1 MKLLRLLYEGK
12 ERYGKM
18 EGGEVRLLRGNPFA
32 KLEEGEGRLGLSQV
46 RLLAPVLPGKALCIG
61 LNYRDH
67 AKEFD
72 LPIPTSPVV
81 FIKPPSALLAP
92 GAQIIRPAQSRRVD
106 FEAEL
111 VVVIGRK
118 AKDVPAEKAFDYILG
133 YTCGNDVTARD
144 LQPKDGQWTVAKSFD
159 TFMPLGPWIE
169 TELDPSDLAV
179 SAYLNGEKKQSSN
192 TVNLIFGVPE
202 LVEFLSSVMT
212 LEPGDLIMT
221 GTPSGVG
228 PMNSGDEIAVEIQGI
243 GRLVNKVR

>member
-18 EGGEVRLLRGNPFA
+18 EGGEVHLLRGNPFA
-32 KLEEGEGRLGLSQV
+32 KLREDEGRLGLSQA

-92 GAQIIRPAQSRRVD
+92 GAEIIRPAQSRRVD

-111 VVVIGRK
+111 VVVIGRR
-118 AKDVPAEKAFDYILG
+118 AKDVPAKKAFDYILG

-169 TELDPSDLAV
+169 TELDPSNLAV